1 MPRCS
6 KHVDWKPPEN
16 SGLVVLIDYGFG
28 CSVCRHLL
36 VTEERNNK
44 ELKSIKE
51 KRWQAAL
58 ATLSGMMAV
67 GHKSGSS
74 PEDTAKH
81 AFKIAD
87 AMLKAGGY
95 DATQD

>member
-1 MPRCS
+1 MEDVS
-6 KHVDWKPPEN
+6 ETIAMLHVE
-16 SGLVVLIDYGFG
+16 VA
-28 CSVCRHLL
+28 
-36 VTEERNNK
+36 NNK
-44 ELKSIKE
+44 QKEIIKE
-51 KRWQAAL
+51 KRWQAAV
-58 ATLSGMMAV
+58 ATLSGMMAVLSGMMAV

-95 DATQD
+95 DAPQD